1 MPPCILILLYFPRQ
15 LCPPSVTPKEVPS
28 MARWAQELRFL
39 LLPVFAG
46 KAKPLALAVSM
57 LVVPTI
63 TVRCEVDD
71 EPCSA
76 RQDRGEW

>member
-1 MPPCILILLYFPRQ
+1 
-15 LCPPSVTPKEVPS
+15 

-63 TVRCEVDD
+63 TVRCEVND
-71 EPCSA
+71 EPYRA